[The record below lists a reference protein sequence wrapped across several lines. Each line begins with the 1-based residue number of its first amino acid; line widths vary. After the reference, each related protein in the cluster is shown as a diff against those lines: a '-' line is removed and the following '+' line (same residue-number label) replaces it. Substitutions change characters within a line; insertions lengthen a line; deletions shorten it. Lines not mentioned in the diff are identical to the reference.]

1 MESNVNTIR
10 TRLFEANNAY
20 REGRPFLTDAEFDA
34 LEEKLRM
41 LNPEDEWFK
50 SGVNDLTPKKRKVR
64 LPYPMMS
71 LDKVK
76 TINAFAAW
84 AQKFPNATFVITP
97 KFDGL
102 SVGRDGDT
110 SWTRGDG
117 TIGQDCTKQLMY
129 VNCPYNSKRHTVVRG
144 EIIFDNQNWS
154 KFKELHPEASSSR
167 NSATGLINAD
177 FDVNRIEEY
186 KLLRVMP
193 YELVGSQAS
202 KIMQLLYLGSEEYEW
217 IRNIKDITED
227 KLLNLF
233 LKWKTQYPIDGLV
246 IDINEPEYRTGTEA
260 NGNPSYT
267 IAYKSPSFSEVGEG
281 IIQDIELNI
290 NRNGI
295 ITPVVILKEP
305 ISLSGAMVSRVSAI
319 NMNYVALW
327 GIVPGEKVQ
336 IIRSGE
342 VIPKIIGIGSVTIP
356 FRENYNKVGDYL
368 IDYNGNSTKRFFEM
382 KQTNV
387 TLPEKLK
394 VCPHCGTPLKMLTNE
409 KIAEWCEMYCPNVTC
424 SGRLLESVIK
434 FFTIAQI
441 NGFGEKKIAQI
452 ASLFSSSSTPVFFQI
467 LNIDKETLL
476 SLDGWAE
483 TSASAFIAE
492 CDKIKTTL
500 PFARFLHATGWFGE
514 LGEKTLQKIL
524 DSDGWDMDLENLVLI
539 EGVQDKT
546 ANVFLTGK
554 ITYNCYLNVFK
565 DIFTFSYIKTSDVIK
580 EGKLSGLN
588 VCMTGFRDKMLASQI
603 SEQGG
608 NVLDSVTKN
617 VNCLIT
623 KDKNSTSS
631 KITKAIKM
639 GIEVISIEEF
649 KEKYL

>member
-10 TRLFEANNAY
+10 TRLFEANNSY

-34 LEEKLRM
+34 LEENLRM

-84 AQKFPNATFVITP
+84 AQKFPNATYVITP

-319 NMNYVALW
+319 NMNYVTLW

-368 IDYNGNSTKRFFEM
+368 IDYNGNCTKRFCEM

-387 TLPEKLK
+387 TLPENTKSEDDIALK
-394 VCPHCGTPLKMLTNE
+394 ELP
-409 KIAEWCEMYCPNVTC
+409 
-424 SGRLLESVIK
+424 
-434 FFTIAQI
+434 TIA
-441 NGFGEKKIAQI
+441 
-452 ASLFSSSSTPVFFQI
+452 
-467 LNIDKETLL
+467 
-476 SLDGWAE
+476 
-483 TSASAFIAE
+483 
-492 CDKIKTTL
+492 
-500 PFARFLHATGWFGE
+500 
-514 LGEKTLQKIL
+514 
-524 DSDGWDMDLENLVLI
+524 
-539 EGVQDKT
+539 
-546 ANVFLTGK
+546 
-554 ITYNCYLNVFK
+554 
-565 DIFTFSYIKTSDVIK
+565 
-580 EGKLSGLN
+580 
-588 VCMTGFRDKMLASQI
+588 
-603 SEQGG
+603 
-608 NVLDSVTKN
+608 
-617 VNCLIT
+617 
-623 KDKNSTSS
+623 
-631 KITKAIKM
+631 
-639 GIEVISIEEF
+639 
-649 KEKYL
+649 

>member
-34 LEEKLRM
+34 LEENLRM

-202 KIMQLLYLGSEEYEW
+202 KIMQLQYLGSEEYEW

-267 IAYKSPSFSEVGEG
+267 IAYKSPSFSEVGES

-295 ITPVVILKEP
+295 ITPVVILQEP

-368 IDYNGNSTKRFFEM
+368 IDYNGNCTKRLFEM

-409 KIAEWCEMYCPNVTC
+409 IAEWCEMYCPNVTC

-452 ASLFSSSSTPVFFQI
+452 ASLFPSSSTPVFFQI
-467 LNIDKETLL
+467 LNINKETLL

-546 ANVFLTGK
+546 ANVFLAGK
-554 ITYNCYLNVFK
+554 ITYNCYLDVFK

>member
-267 IAYKSPSFSEVGEG
+267 IAYKSPSFSEVGES

-319 NMNYVALW
+319 NMNYVTLW

-409 KIAEWCEMYCPNVTC
+409 KIAEWCEMYCPNVAC

-452 ASLFSSSSTPVFFQI
+452 ASLFPSSSTPVFFQI

-546 ANVFLTGK
+546 ANVFLAGK
-554 ITYNCYLNVFK
+554 IAYNCYLDVFK

>member
-10 TRLFEANNAY
+10 THLFEANNAY

-76 TINAFAAW
+76 TIESFNSW
-84 AQKFPNATFVITP
+84 AQKFPNATYVITP

-129 VNCPYNSKRHTVVRG
+129 VDCPYVSKSHTVVRG
-144 EIIFDNQNWS
+144 EIIFDNENWE

-177 FDVNRIEEY
+177 FDTNRIEEY

-193 YELVGSQAS
+193 YELVGSQAP
-202 KIMQLLYLGSEEYEW
+202 KDVQLKYLGSKEYEL
-217 IRNIKDITED
+217 ITDIKEITEE

-233 LKWKTQYPIDGLV
+233 LTWKEKYPIDGLV
-246 IDINEPEYRTGTEA
+246 IDVNEPEYRTGTEA

-281 IIQDIELNI
+281 IIQDVELNI
-290 NRNGI
+290 NRHGI

-305 ISLSGAMVSRVSAI
+305 ISLSGAMVNRVSAI
-319 NMNYVALW
+319 NMEYVSNW
-327 GIVPGEKVQ
+327 GLVPGEKVR

-342 VIPKIIGIGSVTIP
+342 VIPKIIGVGSYSIP
-356 FRENYNKVGDYL
+356 FREYY
-368 IDYNGNSTKRFFEM
+368 NSTAEYNDAYYKASAERKHEM
-382 KQTNV
+382 VCYGVK
-387 TLPEKLK
+387 LPHYLT
-394 VCPHCGTPLKMLTNE
+394 VCPKCGTPLKPLADE
-409 KIAEWCEMYCPNVTC
+409 FGDWCEMYCPNENCV
-424 SGRLLESVIK
+424 GRLMESVVK

-441 NGFGEKKIAQI
+441 DGFGEKKLTQI
-452 ASLFSSSSTPVFFQI
+452 ASQCTNISIPLFFQV
-467 LNIDKETLL
+467 LNVHEDTLL

-546 ANVFLTGK
+546 ANVFLAGK
-554 ITYNCYLNVFK
+554 ITYNCYLDVFK